1 MYVEQAFNQLSRN
14 PSPVS
19 KFITS
24 GTGYVTT
31 QQAPWLLAWDR
42 GWDFSK
48 ELWSTQ
54 LDPTTGALLVKTPL
68 GLEGHATGR
77 QYQGVWGAEDV
88 LSMYVLL
95 T

>member
-1 MYVEQAFNQLSRN
+1 MYIEQAFNQLSPN

-19 KFITS
+19 KFITQERAVS
-24 GTGYVTT
+24 LTT

-48 ELWSTQ
+48 ELWGTQ
-54 LDPTTGALLVKTPL
+54 LDPTTRALLVKTPL

-77 QYQGVWGAEDV
+77 QYQGVCGAEEV
-88 LSMYVLL
+88 LSV
-95 T
+95 